1 LCIDPQIVT
10 AGFAYK
16 KNKDFRDIFRG
27 RIMFPIF
34 KGGKV
39 LGFGGR
45 IFGATLGPKYLN
57 SPATPLFQKKRV
69 LYGLDSSA
77 IQGKG
82 YALLVEGYLDVITC
96 HQHGYKNTISPLGTA
111 FSEEH
116 SMLIKKH
123 TERVVP
129 LFDGDDAGKIAV
141 ERTVKLL
148 FDQGMKGSVVTLP
161 EEEDPD
167 SFLRKG
173 GSLDELI
180 GNSEPFGS
188 FLAKRFP
195 ATRKMLFNSLLL
207 RSSIETAEFISFM
220 GTPEEAKAYMELNA
234 RTMIESLLGAAPI
247 VSRQKDVEVR
257 KYKDYLTLLSK
268 KQFVL
273 WRKTGGD
280 LRKQAE
286 EMVAQF
292 LALERKRMTRG
303 ETKQ

>member
-1 LCIDPQIVT
+1 
-10 AGFAYK
+10 
-16 KNKDFRDIFRG
+16 
-27 RIMFPIF
+27 
-34 KGGKV
+34 
-39 LGFGGR
+39 
-45 IFGATLGPKYLN
+45 
-57 SPATPLFQKKRV
+57 
-69 LYGLDSSA
+69 
-77 IQGKG
+77 
-82 YALLVEGYLDVITC
+82 
-96 HQHGYKNTISPLGTA
+96 
-111 FSEEH
+111 
-116 SMLIKKH
+116 MLIKKH